1 MNKPRVCVCV
11 CVYIYIYIYNGEHV
25 ILTDSPSERKCERY
39 SNTEDTVGRRRI
51 NIGGTNQ
58 NVRCGIE

>member
-1 MNKPRVCVCV
+1 VCV